1 MRLAIAV
8 VAAGCVL
15 AAGAAG
21 AAAQD
26 GSARFGFVDIQRIV
40 AESEAGKAANARVQ
54 ELSQQKLAEI
64 EEKNAELQGR
74 VTAVEEQLQ
83 ELQRKAEQGQN
94 VMSAAARLN
103 LQREITAKR
112 AEVERTRQDA
122 QTEAQRITQDADA
135 EVQALQQE
143 LQIDFQQQLGPVIDQ
158 VATDRQLSFIFNAA
172 EGGLIWAD
180 QTLDLTQELIDLLN
194 AQTGAP

>member
-1 MRLAIAV
+1 MRFAIAV
-8 VAAGCVL
+8 MVAACVL
-15 AAGAAG
+15 AAGISRAE
-21 AAAQD
+21 AQ
-26 GSARFGFVDIQRIV
+26 GGLGFIDIQRIV
-40 AESEAGKAANARVQ
+40 AESEVGKAANARVQ

-64 EEKNAELQGR
+64 EANNSELQGR
-74 VTAVEEQLQ
+74 LTAVEEQLQ
-83 ELQRKAEQGQN
+83 ELQSKAEQGAT

-103 LQREITAKR
+103 LQREITSKR

-122 QTEAQRITQDADA
+122 QTEAQRVTQDADT

-143 LQIDFQQQLGPVIDQ
+143 LQIDFQQKLGPVIDQ
-158 VATDRQLSFIFNAA
+158 VATDRGLSFIFNAT

-180 QTLDLTQELIDLLN
+180 QALDLTQELIDLLN